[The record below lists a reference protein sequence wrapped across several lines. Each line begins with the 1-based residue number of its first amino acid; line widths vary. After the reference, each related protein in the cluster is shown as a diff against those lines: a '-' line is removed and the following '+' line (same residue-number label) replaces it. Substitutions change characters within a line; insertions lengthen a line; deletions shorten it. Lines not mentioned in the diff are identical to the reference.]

1 MSIVKKYLSAIILIA
16 LTFSL
21 FGCNNVEGVIDI
33 IDEEQPALIFG
44 SSTQVNQEDL
54 LAYINDFDAKYTELN
69 KQCLLS
75 EYDKYEPITR
85 DIVNESYCRIC
96 DSNIVMINNAFVNVI
111 DLIEAGFDDN
121 DNVMTNESI
130 YIGSINLKIEFKED
144 ALRIT
149 TYHEEGSFYSQHT
162 LATIDDNIYYNYMYI
177 NDQDQYSKRVYYEN
191 HYLKYE
197 YLSQNNYQFYQQNL
211 ETSEVI
217 RIIIGFLTDRTSNY
231 FTTFAIGN
239 ENYINIV
246 NYIDSEL
253 NYIETQQLDGDNVE
267 FKYRTNS
274 ENHKEILL
282 NALEL
287 ESWNLL
293 KQDGN
298 NQQLYKMYRD
308 ETLLYEDL
316 TVRSFD
322 AQEMPTIIIDVS
334 ENLSS
339 IITIG
344 ETNFDLHAIILE
356 HDIFEEDHVKLMTY
370 YNISP
375 DENTYEDYED
385 SFQDMI
391 DYFDEYVNE

>member
-1 MSIVKKYLSAIILIA
+1 MKKYLSAIILIA